1 MYSEPCQTT
10 INYFCQA
17 LILDVWQGSKYVS
30 SHNNNLSFHKA
41 VESVNLFDLYCK
53 PTLECF

>member
-1 MYSEPCQTT
+1 MKQLIPSEMYSEPCQTT

-30 SHNNNLSFHKA
+30 SHNNNLSFHNA
-41 VESVNLFDLYCK
+41 VSEFV
-53 PTLECF
+53 